1 MKQARGRK
9 RISRDRISTEDLLF
23 LEELKA
29 HLGLLRLEAMAF
41 GMSRLITQKRLDD
54 VDSLLQRLK
63 IHQASSAPQE
73 LTKKFFLDTADLMAK
88 LLEKNG
94 FGSRRACDGAESIKL
109 ACQYIAN
116 DISE

>member
-41 GMSRLITQKRLDD
+41 GMSRLITQKRLK
-54 VDSLLQRLK
+54 Q
-63 IHQASSAPQE
+63 
-73 LTKKFFLDTADLMAK
+73 
-88 LLEKNG
+88 
-94 FGSRRACDGAESIKL
+94 
-109 ACQYIAN
+109 
-116 DISE
+116 